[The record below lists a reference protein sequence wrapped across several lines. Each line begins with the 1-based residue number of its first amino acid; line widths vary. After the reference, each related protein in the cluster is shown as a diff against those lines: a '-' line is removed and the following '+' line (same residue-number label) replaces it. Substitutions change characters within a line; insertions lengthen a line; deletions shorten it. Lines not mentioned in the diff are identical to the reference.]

1 MILLADIP
9 DTPAMSP
16 PEPPHLRKPQPVDE
30 PLVAVHKPTLRVE
43 ITPYTMVVAFVLAGM
58 VWMLAR
64 LAPVILVLIAALMVV
79 ATMNPVITWMERRR
93 MKRGMAIAIVFAI
106 LLLVLAAALTLTLP
120 ALAKQILGLLNQEP
134 ELRERLASFLARY
147 RYAEPLAEG
156 LRNLEYASFLKA
168 SRAEMLALS
177 RGVLEVVAYSIATLF
192 LALYIAIDGERLRG
206 ALFAVVPRTQHIRLS
221 RILLNLQTIVGG
233 YLRGQAITSLCMG
246 VFIFGLLT
254 ACGVPNALAI
264 AAFGA
269 LLDVLPFINF
279 FLTIIPTTLAAL
291 AVSQTTALIV
301 FALMFAYE
309 EFESRLLIPLVYG
322 RALRMPSSV
331 VFFALLAGGTLYGVV
346 GALLSLPVAA
356 TLFMLV
362 EELRIELPGEGPG
375 TEIEEKKAEDE
386 RTEQE
391 YAHRTEGL
399 PAEKAAAIAVK
410 IAENSKEQDK
420 AAD

>member
-1 MILLADIP
+1 MSLFTDIAD
-9 DTPAMSP
+9 TTTMNP
-16 PEPPHLRKPQPVDE
+16 PEPQHLHKSQPVDE
-30 PLVAVHKPTLRVE
+30 PLVAVHKPTLQVE
-43 ITPYTMVVAFVLAGM
+43 ITPFTMVVALLLIGM
-58 VWMLAR
+58 VWMLGR
-64 LAPVILVLIAALMVV
+64 LVPVILVLITALMIV
-79 ATMNPVITWMERRR
+79 ATMTPAVTWLERRGMR
-93 MKRGMAIAIVFAI
+93 HGMAIGIVFAT
-106 LLLVLAAALTLTLP
+106 LLLVLAAALTVTLP
-120 ALAKQILGLLNQEP
+120 ALAKQIIGLVNREP
-134 ELRERLASFLARY
+134 ELREKLIAFLARY

-156 LRNLEYASFLKA
+156 LRNLQYGPLLKA

-177 RGVLEVVAYSIATLF
+177 KSVVEVVAYSIAAVF

-221 RILLNLQTIVGG
+221 HILLNLQTIVGG

-246 VFIFGLLT
+246 VFIFVLLT
-254 ACGVPNALAI
+254 VCGVPNALAI

-269 LLDVLPFINF
+269 LVDVLPFINF

-291 AVSQTTALIV
+291 AQGHSTALIV

-331 VFFALLAGGTLYGVV
+331 VLFALLAGATLYGVV
-346 GALLSLPVAA
+346 GALLALPVAA
-356 TLFMLV
+356 TLFMLI
-362 EELRIELPGEGPG
+362 EELRIELPGEGPAA
-375 TEIEEKKAEDE
+375 EIEEKKEEDE

-391 YAHRTEGL
+391 YARRAEGL
-399 PAEKAAAIAVK
+399 PAEKAAALAVK
-410 IAENSKEQDK
+410 IAENRQENDK